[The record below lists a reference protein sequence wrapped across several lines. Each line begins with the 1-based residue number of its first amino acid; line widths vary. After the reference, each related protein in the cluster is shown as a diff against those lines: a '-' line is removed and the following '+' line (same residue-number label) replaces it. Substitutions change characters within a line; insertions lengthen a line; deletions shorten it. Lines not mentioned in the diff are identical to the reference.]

1 MQTKTMMEVE
11 WVLVSS
17 TDLKMDVLEME
28 ISLTSTRSTN
38 LLMKC
43 AGKFLTLVFYLIT
56 FLAKI
61 PLLQLLVHALALAA
75 ALVAHA
81 MVKVFSRVR
90 KTFIK
95 EVTLLI
101 PLLPLQL
108 SLQPLQLSLQPLPQ
122 TEETKKTNQRI
133 VMERLK
139 TNLKPKMNLR
149 PKISLKSKTNLNPK
163 TIPKMKVSRKMTR
176 NLRMKMKFPSL

>member
-28 ISLTSTRSTN
+28 ISLTSTKSTN

-108 SLQPLQLSLQPLPQ
+108 SLQPLPQ